1 MKVLLFL
8 ALLSTLAHGYYLT
21 HALAGEVCADD
32 ASCLRNL
39 PHQLKRMD
47 RKIFLQR
54 PTRFDRYVSNLTTEF
69 PKQYFPIFQSSVRFT
84 GILEV

>member
-8 ALLSTLAHGYYLT
+8 ALLCTLAHGYYLT

-32 ASCLRNL
+32 TSCLRNL

-54 PTRFDRYVSNLTTEF
+54 PTRFDRYVSNLTTDF
-69 PKQYFPIFQSSVRFT
+69 PKQYFPIFQGSVRFT
-84 GILEV
+84 NILEV